1 MSYITD
7 TSREATPS
15 PSRRPSAQ
23 EGAEGVA
30 FDPVRIARRDEG
42 WDWTL
47 EKVIG
52 MWINRVVV
60 ELKREL

>member
-7 TSREATPS
+7 TSREASPS

-23 EGAEGVA
+23 EGGEGVA

-42 WDWTL
+42 WDGTL
-47 EKVIG
+47 E
-52 MWINRVVV
+52 RVVRLWIDKV
-60 ELKREL
+60 VDELQRG